1 MRPLWPLPMM
11 IGFYKLTGAE
21 VVHGYGATEATTL
34 VTMNRLKST
43 LKKRLT
49 EEERWNLKRK
59 QGLVLTGVDIRI
71 VDADDKDLPHDG
83 KSAGEICVRGPWIT
97 ASYHDMS
104 DSADRFLEGGW
115 WRSGDVG
122 TVDENGYL
130 KVTDRIK
137 DVIKSGGEWISSI
150 DMENLLMG
158 HPAVRDAAVVGIPH
172 AKWQERPL
180 ALVVLKPGQQATQ
193 EQLQQHLTSAFTK
206 WQLPDQVLFVEAIP
220 KTSVGKLDKKRIRAE
235 HAGRYTE

>member
-1 MRPLWPLPMM
+1 
-11 IGFYKLTGAE
+11 
-21 VVHGYGATEATTL
+21 
-34 VTMNRLKST
+34 
-43 LKKRLT
+43 
-49 EEERWNLKRK
+49 
-59 QGLVLTGVDIRI
+59 
-71 VDADDKDLPHDG
+71 
-83 KSAGEICVRGPWIT
+83 
-97 ASYHDMS
+97 
-104 DSADRFLEGGW
+104 
-115 WRSGDVG
+115 
-122 TVDENGYL
+122 VDENGYL

-220 KTSVGKLDKKRIRAE
+220 KTSVGKLDKKRMHTRRACGPLHRVSQPFATGE
-235 HAGRYTE
+235 QHE

>member
-1 MRPLWPLPMM
+1 
-11 IGFYKLTGAE
+11 
-21 VVHGYGATEATTL
+21 
-34 VTMNRLKST
+34 
-43 LKKRLT
+43 
-49 EEERWNLKRK
+49 
-59 QGLVLTGVDIRI
+59 
-71 VDADDKDLPHDG
+71 
-83 KSAGEICVRGPWIT
+83 
-97 ASYHDMS
+97 
-104 DSADRFLEGGW
+104 
-115 WRSGDVG
+115 
-122 TVDENGYL
+122 VDENGYL

-158 HPAVRDAAVVGIPH
+158 HSAVRDAAVVGIPH

-193 EQLQQHLTSAFTK
+193 EQLQEHLTSAFAK

-235 HAGRYTE
+235 HAGRYAE